1 VSASGVRGP
10 QLPVERYCR
19 HEIMR
24 IVDRYLI
31 TEVFITQVAVGLV
44 LGLVIVGGTFVRLL
58 GMSAGGS
65 LPVDLLAPLVAVESL
80 KAMVL
85 LTPVAL
91 FLAIML
97 TLGRLYRDS
106 EMTALQAAGV
116 GQRRLYRGLLLLAV
130 PLAALLL
137 WLMFFV
143 FPWASAKSNTI
154 QREGQQRMSLAA
166 VEAGRFLS
174 LASGR
179 AVGFVGAL
187 GKGGRRL
194 ENIFVQAG
202 NAHTPVVVLA
212 NSGTQ
217 HTDPANG
224 QRVLSL
230 NDGVRYDGHAG
241 MADYRILQFKHYQAM
256 IVMPSVGG
264 GAGKRNARSS
274 LELWREGSMADLAE
288 LQWRLSVPLSVLIL
302 TFIAVPLSYARPRQ
316 GRFGQLALAILLYVF
331 YANLILISKSWM
343 EHGDVPS
350 WLGMW
355 WPHLALLALG
365 ALMWWRRSRQR
376 PRRSIRRAG
385 AQ

>member
-1 VSASGVRGP
+1 
-10 QLPVERYCR
+10 
-19 HEIMR
+19 MR

-31 TEVFITQVAVGLV
+31 TEVFTTQVAVGLV

-58 GMSAGGS
+58 GMSAGGN

-80 KAMVL
+80 KAMVM

-106 EMTALQAAGV
+106 EMTALQAAGI

-130 PLAALLL
+130 PLSLLL
-137 WLMFFV
+137 VWLMFFV
-143 FPWASAKSNTI
+143 FPWASSKSNTI

-187 GKGGRRL
+187 NEGGRRL
-194 ENIFVQAG
+194 ENIFVQATG
-202 NAHTPVVVLA
+202 AHTPVVVLA
-212 NSGTQ
+212 KSGTQ
-217 HTDPANG
+217 HTDQSNG

-230 NDGVRYDGHAG
+230 NDGVRYDGRAG
-241 MADYRILQFKHYQAM
+241 QADYRILQFKHYEAM
-256 IVMPSVGG
+256 LIMPSVGAASG
-264 GAGKRNARSS
+264 RRNARPS
-274 LELWREGSMADLAE
+274 LELWREGGAADLAE

-343 EHGDVPS
+343 EHGETPL

-355 WPHLALLALG
+355 WPHLALLLLG
-365 ALMWWRRSRQR
+365 ALMWWWRARQR
-376 PRRSIRRAG
+376 PRRRRSLQA

>member
-1 VSASGVRGP
+1 
-10 QLPVERYCR
+10 
-19 HEIMR
+19 MR

-31 TEVFITQVAVGLV
+31 TEVFTTQIAVGLV

-58 GMSAGGS
+58 SMSAGGS

-116 GQRRLYRGLLLLAV
+116 GQRRLYRGLMLLAV
-130 PLAALLL
+130 PLAILLF

-166 VEAGRFLS
+166 VQAGRFLS

-187 GKGGRRL
+187 GDGGRRL

-202 NAHTPVVVLA
+202 GRRQPVVVLA
-212 NSGTQ
+212 KSGTQ
-217 HTDPANG
+217 HTDPATG

-230 NDGVRYDGHAG
+230 NDGVRYDGRAG
-241 MADYRILQFKHYQAM
+241 AADYRILQFKHYQAM
-256 IVMPSVGG
+256 IVMPSVGATSG
-264 GAGKRNARSS
+264 RRNARPS
-274 LELWREGSMADLAE
+274 LALWNEGGVADLAE

-343 EHGDVPS
+343 ERGEVPQ

-355 WPHLALLALG
+355 WPHATLLALG
-365 ALMWWRRSRQR
+365 VAMWWWRSRQR
-376 PRRSIRRAG
+376 PRRRSRRMA
-385 AQ
+385 AK